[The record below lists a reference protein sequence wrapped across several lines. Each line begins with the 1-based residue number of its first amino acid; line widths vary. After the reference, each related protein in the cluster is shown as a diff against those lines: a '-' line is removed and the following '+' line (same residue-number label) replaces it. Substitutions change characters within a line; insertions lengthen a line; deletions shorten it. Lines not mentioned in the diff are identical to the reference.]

1 VRSDELYVKLLESCM
16 INRKA
21 DSAEAHVLYF
31 IVHDHRDQRSANLPR
46 VPTFLKIYLDN
57 IYFTI

>member
-1 VRSDELYVKLLESCM
+1 M